1 MKKEIKM
8 EEVMVE
14 QVNRILR
21 IIDSRKATRPN
32 KIPPKSV
39 KMSTNII
46 NSHLTNIINSH
57 L

>member
-1 MKKEIKM
+1 M